1 MRSPRKAAS
10 LMAADRIVIQI
21 RIPTLAEKAQYQRAA
36 DTSGLSLS
44 AWMRQVLMRAARK
57 GA

>member
-1 MRSPRKAAS
+1 
-10 LMAADRIVIQI
+10 MARVVIQF
-21 RIPTLAEKAQYQRAA
+21 RISAYEKAQYQRAA

-44 AWMRQVLMRAARK
+44 AWMRQVLLRAARK